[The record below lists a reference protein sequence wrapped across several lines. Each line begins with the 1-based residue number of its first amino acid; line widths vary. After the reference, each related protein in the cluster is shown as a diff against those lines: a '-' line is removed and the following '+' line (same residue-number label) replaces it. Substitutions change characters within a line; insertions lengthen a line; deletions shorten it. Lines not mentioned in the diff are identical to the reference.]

1 MNKINFLITILLISI
16 TMSSTAQNLEY
27 KVYRADE
34 NSFHIASVL
43 IYGEKDAVLI
53 DAQFTLSDAHNVVA
67 EILKSGKN
75 LTTIYISHG
84 DPDYYFGLEVFKN
97 SFPDAT
103 IYTSKHTLSH
113 IKKTYEKK
121 LQIWGPKL
129 GSNGTKKVVF
139 PQVLEGNTIDLEGHS
154 IEIKGLNGPTPE
166 RTFVWI
172 PSLKAIVGGVNVYDN
187 LHLWIA
193 DASTTEKRVAWLSVL
208 EEMEHLNPEIVVSA
222 HALDNSNLNRNAI
235 TYSKNYL
242 IAYQKEEVKSKN
254 SEELIAAM
262 QKLYPNAGLG
272 IALQLGAKVAKGE
285 MKW

>member
-97 SFPDAT
+97 SFPDVT
-103 IYTSKHTLSH
+103 IYASEYTLSH

-121 LQIWGPKL
+121 LQVWGPKL
-129 GSNGTKKVVF
+129 GNNGTKKVVF
-139 PQVLEGNTIDLEGHS
+139 PQILKGNTINLEGHS
-154 IEIKGLNGPTPE
+154 IEIKGLNGLAPE
-166 RTFVWI
+166 RTYAWI

-193 DASTTEKRVAWLSVL
+193 DASTTEKRIAWLSVL
-208 EEMEHLNPEIVVSA
+208 EEMEHLNPEVVVPA

-242 IAYQKEEVKSKN
+242 IAYQKEETKAKN

-272 IALQLGAKVAKGE
+272 IALQLGAKVVKGE
-285 MKW
+285 MQW

>member
-34 NSFHIASVL
+34 NSFHIASVI

-97 SFPDAT
+97 SFPDVT

-129 GSNGTKKVVF
+129 GNNGTKKVVF
-139 PQVLEGNTIDLEGHS
+139 PEILKGNTIDLERHS
-154 IEIKGLNGPTPE
+154 IEVKGLNGSTPE
-166 RTFVWI
+166 RAFVWI

-208 EEMEHLNPEIVVSA
+208 EEMERLNPEIVVSA
-222 HALDNSNLNRNAI
+222 HALDNSNLNRSAI

-254 SEELIAAM
+254 SEELIAAI

-272 IALQLGAKVAKGE
+272 IALQLGAKVVKGE

>member
-1 MNKINFLITILLISI
+1 
-16 TMSSTAQNLEY
+16 MSSTAQNLEY

-97 SFPDAT
+97 TFPDVAIYAT
-103 IYTSKHTLSH
+103 QHTLSH

-121 LQIWGPKL
+121 LQVWGPKL

-139 PQVLEGNTIDLEGHS
+139 PQVLKGNTIDLEGQS
-154 IEIKGLNGPTPE
+154 IEIKGLEGSTPE

-208 EEMEHLNPEIVVSA
+208 EKMERLNPEVVVSA

-242 IAYQKEEVKSKN
+242 IAYRKEEAKSKN

-272 IALQLGAKVAKGE
+272 IALQLGAKVVKGE

>member
-97 SFPDAT
+97 TFPDVAIYAT
-103 IYTSKHTLSH
+103 QHTLSH

-121 LQIWGPKL
+121 LQVWGPKL

-139 PQVLEGNTIDLEGHS
+139 PQVLKGNTIDLEGQS
-154 IEIKGLNGPTPE
+154 IEIKGLEGSTPE

-208 EEMEHLNPEIVVSA
+208 EKMERLNPEVVVSA

-242 IAYQKEEVKSKN
+242 IAYRKEEAKSKN

-272 IALQLGAKVAKGE
+272 IALQLGAKVVKGE